1 MTHFVRTFSIMRAYG
16 VKLNA
21 IDKAQ
26 NYGKIVYMHQK
37 HFWECHQKSQ
47 AYFSHLAA
55 LVLFFFTKR
64 LSQKGGRGWHNAL
77 P

>member
-1 MTHFVRTFSIMRAYG
+1 MAGGRVHPPQPIPVDPP
-16 VKLNA
+16 LA
-21 IDKAQ
+21 IS
-26 NYGKIVYMHQK
+26 N
-37 HFWECHQKSQ
+37 ENHQKSQ
-47 AYFSHLAA
+47 AYFSHLAV